1 MRCGSVVEDLP
12 QIHNALS
19 SILSAEEKEQEGEEE
34 VEEEEKEEEKPNELL
49 QNFLRALSPVQKT
62 HKLSGLPGLKSYY
75 RT

>member
-1 MRCGSVVEDLP
+1 M
-12 QIHNALS
+12 
-19 SILSAEEKEQEGEEE
+19 
-34 VEEEEKEEEKPNELL
+34 EEEEKEEEKPNELL